1 MAIEAQDAHL
11 QVRANKKIAALA
23 LENANLQMKKKQKPV
38 EQEKPVQLSDGGRL
52 PEQTPRHYQKLIR
65 KLKIG
70 LQKIDG
76 SEPIE
81 L

>member
-1 MAIEAQDAHL
+1 MLNLEQRKEAT
-11 QVRANKKIAALA
+11 
-23 LENANLQMKKKQKPV
+23 PV

-52 PEQTPRHYQKLIR
+52 PEQTPRAFQKLIL

-76 SEPIE
+76 SEQIE
-81 L
+81 P